1 MNLRVEQEILAAEY
15 RRAMING
22 RRAKAKALHERM
34 RAIVC
39 AILAGGMA

>member
-1 MNLRVEQEILAAEY
+1 MSLLIQQEILAAEY

-22 RRAKAKALHERM
+22 RRAKAKEIHLRM

-39 AILAGGMA
+39 AILAGQA

>member
-1 MNLRVEQEILAAEY
+1 MNLRIEQEILAAQY

-22 RRAKAKALHERM
+22 RRAKAKELHERM

-39 AILAGGMA
+39 AILAGQA